1 MSRFVFVYSGCESIK
16 DLPSEPT
23 EAQLVNA
30 VKLLETKSIL
40 KLFSRSRIFFLNE
53 KTKNRNEKIEPKVKN
68 KFWSTLIDLENK
80 SMKKII
86 KEIF

>member
-40 KLFSRSRIFFLNE
+40 KLFDAG
-53 KTKNRNEKIEPKVKN
+53 KTGLSGRFYKNPERDI
-68 KFWSTLIDLENK
+68 
-80 SMKKII
+80 
-86 KEIF
+86 